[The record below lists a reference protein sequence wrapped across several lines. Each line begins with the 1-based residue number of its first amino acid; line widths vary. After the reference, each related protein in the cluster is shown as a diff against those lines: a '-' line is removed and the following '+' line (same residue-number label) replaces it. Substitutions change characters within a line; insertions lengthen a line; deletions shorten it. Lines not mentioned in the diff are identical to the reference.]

1 MASFAVEE
9 IAPDVDSVFEASTI
23 HKNKKSKKTK
33 KERKDK
39 SKTKRAADIL
49 LEDGCHDTVSFKQMH
64 DCKKRKKSKKNKIKP
79 EEDFQLLPPIR
90 TPKSENQLKQSSS
103 THTGFTHQIHPV
115 ICISPDPAP
124 KHSSKRGC
132 LNRVKE
138 VENDKSKKQVVFNLP
153 PEPSQAAD
161 THVKPFTT
169 RNAYNS
175 ATSLPRAIYSGNLS
189 QGKQLVGE
197 SSLESQTTA
206 EEMSSQDLFITQKSF
221 SEPNLNLFSSASG
234 NDVTIVS
241 VQEEHSCRMTA
252 DAATQTENFFTFPEV
267 ANCLRFQ
274 QQQKISTFT
283 EEPMDLRLPKRAR
296 QVQRANQPAKH
307 PVASCIGQPKLKISD
322 TSSEDGDMVPKTKG
336 EFSQLKVIQTRL
348 NESFF
353 FKVKGYDSPKPVCPL
368 MKLTESTEKK
378 TKK

>member
-1 MASFAVEE
+1 MASIGMEE
-9 IAPDVDSVFEASTI
+9 IAPDVDCVFEASTI
-23 HKNKKSKKTK
+23 PKNKKKSKKPK

-39 SKTKRAADIL
+39 TKTKRAADIL
-49 LEDGCHDTVSFKQMH
+49 LEDGCHDTVSFTQMH
-64 DCKKRKKSKKNKIKP
+64 DCKIRKKAKKNKIKTK
-79 EEDFQLLPPIR
+79 EDSQLLPPIR
-90 TPKSENQLKQSSS
+90 TPKSENQLKLSST

-115 ICISPDPAP
+115 ICVSPDPSL

-138 VENDKSKKQVVFNLP
+138 VEIDKIRKRVVFNLP
-153 PEPSQAAD
+153 PEPSRATN

-175 ATSLPRAIYSGNLS
+175 ATYLPRAIYPGNLS

-197 SSLESQTTA
+197 SSLESQATP

-221 SEPNLNLFSSASG
+221 SEPNLNLSSSACG
-234 NDVTIVS
+234 NDITIVS
-241 VQEEHSCRMTA
+241 VQEEHSCRMTV
-252 DAATQTENFFTFPEV
+252 DTATQTENFFTFPEV

-274 QQQKISTFT
+274 QQQKTSTCT
-283 EEPMDLRLPKRAR
+283 EEPMDLRLPRRAR

-307 PVASCIGQPKLKISD
+307 PVAICIGQPKLQISD
-322 TSSEDGDMVPKTKG
+322 TSSEDGDMMPKTKG
-336 EFSQLKVIQTRL
+336 ELSQLKVIQTRL

-368 MKLTESTEKK
+368 MKLSTEKK
-378 TKK
+378 TK